1 MLMIRIIFY
10 IAIGGALGSVCR
22 FLLPKLLFGTSAG
35 VFPWGTW
42 LVNVVGCLLIGF
54 LSTWLSGKVS
64 LSAVLMPLLV
74 TGFCGGFTT
83 FSTFSNET
91 LSLVRASHSA
101 VALLYQLSSI
111 VVGFLAAY
119 AGSLLARLF

>member
-1 MLMIRIIFY
+1 MLMIRTIFY
-10 IAIGGALGSVCR
+10 IAVGGALGSVCR
-22 FLLPKLLFGTSAG
+22 FLLPKLLFGTSTG

-42 LVNVVGCLLIGF
+42 LVNVAGCLLIGF
-54 LSTWLSGKVS
+54 LSTWLAGKAS
-64 LSAVLMPLLV
+64 LSAVLIPLLV

-91 LSLVRASHSA
+91 LGLVRASHSA
-101 VALLYQLSSI
+101 VALFYQLGS
-111 VVGFLAAY
+111 VVAGFLAAY